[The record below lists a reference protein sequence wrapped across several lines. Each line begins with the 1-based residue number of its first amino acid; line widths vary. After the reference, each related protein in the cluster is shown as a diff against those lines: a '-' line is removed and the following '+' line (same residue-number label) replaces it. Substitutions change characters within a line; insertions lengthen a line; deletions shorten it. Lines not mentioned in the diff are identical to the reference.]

1 MQNVVS
7 GMAAKEL
14 LDDVHDID
22 KRLVHMEAM
31 MQTMKDNHL
40 HHIETDIASMKGSI
54 DKIDGRMFYGVIA
67 FFFQALLISFGV
79 IAYLANIVMG

>member
-7 GMAAKEL
+7 RMAAKEL

-22 KRLVHMEAM
+22 KRLVHMEALM
-31 MQTMKDNHL
+31 LTMKDNHL

-67 FFFQALLISFGV
+67 FFFQALLISFGI